1 MLCIHISGIHCIYY
15 NLRISKDQMQVYV
28 CISTCIQ
35 SKICTILRRFLR
47 TFERA
52 SSMHNACIVLHSH
65 GAIGS
70 NTISRVLGRKQKHRN
85 NDEDLKDKAK
95 AIFIN

>member
-1 MLCIHISGIHCIYY
+1 
-15 NLRISKDQMQVYV
+15 
-28 CISTCIQ
+28 
-35 SKICTILRRFLR
+35 
-47 TFERA
+47 
-52 SSMHNACIVLHSH
+52 MHNACIVLHSH

-95 AIFIN
+95 AIFMNKYV

>member
-1 MLCIHISGIHCIYY
+1 
-15 NLRISKDQMQVYV
+15 MQVYV

-65 GAIGS
+65 GAKGS

-85 NDEDLKDKAK
+85 NDKAK
-95 AIFIN
+95 AILWINMCNVRRIKLNI